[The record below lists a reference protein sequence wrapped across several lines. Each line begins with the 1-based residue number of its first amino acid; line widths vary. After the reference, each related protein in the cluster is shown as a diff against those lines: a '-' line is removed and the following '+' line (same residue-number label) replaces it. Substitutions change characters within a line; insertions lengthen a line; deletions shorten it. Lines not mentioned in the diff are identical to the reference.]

1 MVVAM
6 KKLTLLSVAIFSTL
20 SFSSFAKDCDS
31 SLLPSWK
38 DSLSKSAI
46 VKFVEQTND
55 KQADTYVP
63 VEDRIAV
70 FDNDGTLWSEKPY
83 YFQLAFALDR
93 VKEMASEHPEWK
105 TEEPFKS
112 VLSDDIKSVLS
123 SGEEG
128 LLKLI
133 LATHSGMTVEQY
145 QKDVDQWLAVAK
157 DERFDK
163 AYTELTYQPM
173 KEMLTYLQ
181 DNNFK
186 TYIVSGG
193 GVDFMRVWAPEAYNI
208 PTEQIIGSALK
219 YNYSYN
225 DGKPT
230 VVKDSSILTID
241 DKAGKVSNIQHIIGK
256 KPILAVGNSD
266 GDQAMMQWATSQPN
280 SMAMIVHHTDAE
292 REWQY
297 DRESHVG
304 KLDKAL
310 DEANQRDE
318 WVLIDMKSDWC
329 QVY

>member
-6 KKLTLLSVAIFSTL
+6 KKPTLLSVAILSSL

-93 VKEMASEHPEWK
+93 VKEMASAHPEWK

-112 VLSDDIKSVLS
+112 VLEDDIKSVLA

-145 QKDVDQWLAVAK
+145 QQDVDQWLAVAK
-157 DERFDK
+157 DERFNK

-193 GVDFMRVWAPEAYNI
+193 GVDFMRVWASEAYNI

-230 VVKDSSILTID
+230 VTKDSSILTID

>member
-6 KKLTLLSVAIFSTL
+6 KKLTCLSVAILSSL

-38 DSLSKSAI
+38 DSPSKSAI

-55 KQADTYVP
+55 KQADTYVE

-93 VKEMASEHPEWK
+93 VKEMAPAHPEWK

-112 VLSDDIKSVLS
+112 VLADDIKSVLS

-145 QKDVDQWLAVAK
+145 QQDVDEWLAAAK
-157 DERFDK
+157 DERFNK

-230 VVKDSSILTID
+230 VTKDSSILTID

>member
-6 KKLTLLSVAIFSTL
+6 KKITLLSVAILSSL
-20 SFSSFAKDCDS
+20 SFSSFAKDCDPN
-31 SLLPSWK
+31 LLPSWK
-38 DSLSKSAI
+38 DSESKSAI
-46 VKFVEQTND
+46 VDYVGQATKAESDTFV
-55 KQADTYVP
+55 AI
-63 VEDRIAV
+63 EDRIAV

-93 VKEMASEHPEWK
+93 VKEMAPDHPEWK
-105 TEEPFKS
+105 TEAPFKFVLKDDIES
-112 VLSDDIKSVLS
+112 VLG

-128 LLKLI
+128 LLKI
-133 LATHSGMTVEQY
+133 IMATHSGMTVEQY
-145 QKDVDQWLAVAK
+145 QQDVKQWLAVAK
-157 DERFDK
+157 DKRFNK
-163 AYTELTYQPM
+163 AYTDLTYQPM

-181 DNNFK
+181 DHNFK

-193 GVDFMRVWAPEAYNI
+193 GVDFMRAWAPQAYNI

-230 VVKDSSILTID
+230 VTKDSSILTID
-241 DKAGKVSNIQHIIGK
+241 DKAGKVTNIQHIIGK

-280 SMAMIVHHTDAE
+280 SMAMIVHHTDAK
-292 REWQY
+292 REWKY

-310 DEANQRDE
+310 DEANSRDD
-318 WVLIDMKSDWC
+318 WTLIDMKSDWC
-329 QVY
+329 EVY

>member
-93 VKEMASEHPEWK
+93 VKEVASEHPEWK

-112 VLSDDIKSVLS
+112 VLADDIKGALS

-225 DGKPT
+225 AGKPT

>member
-1 MVVAM
+1 M
-6 KKLTLLSVAIFSTL
+6 KKLTCLSVAILSSL

-38 DSLSKSAI
+38 DSPSKSAI

-55 KQADTYVP
+55 KQADTYVE

-93 VKEMASEHPEWK
+93 VKEMAPAHPEWK

-112 VLSDDIKSVLS
+112 VLADDIKSVLS

-145 QKDVDQWLAVAK
+145 QQDVDEWLAAAK
-157 DERFDK
+157 DERFNK

-230 VVKDSSILTID
+230 VTKDSSILTID

>member
-6 KKLTLLSVAIFSTL
+6 KKITLLSVAILSSL
-20 SFSSFAKDCDS
+20 SFSSFAKDCDPN
-31 SLLPSWK
+31 LLPSWK
-38 DSLSKSAI
+38 DSESKSAI
-46 VKFVEQTND
+46 VDYVGKTTKAESDTFV
-55 KQADTYVP
+55 AI
-63 VEDRIAV
+63 EDRIAV

-93 VKEMASEHPEWK
+93 VKEMAPDHPEWK
-105 TEEPFKS
+105 TEAPFKFVLKDDIES
-112 VLSDDIKSVLS
+112 VLG

-128 LLKLI
+128 LLKI
-133 LATHSGMTVEQY
+133 IMATHSGMTVEQY
-145 QKDVDQWLAVAK
+145 QQDVEKWLEIAK
-157 DERFDK
+157 DGRFNK
-163 AYTELTYQPM
+163 AYTDLTYQPM

-181 DNNFK
+181 EHDFK

-193 GVDFMRVWAPEAYNI
+193 GVDFMRAWAPQAYNI

-230 VVKDSSILTID
+230 VTKDSSILTID
-241 DKAGKVSNIQHIIGK
+241 DKAGKVTNIQHIIGK

-292 REWQY
+292 REWKY
-297 DRESHVG
+297 DRKSHVG

-310 DEANQRDE
+310 DEANSRED
-318 WVLIDMKSDWC
+318 WTLIDMKSDWC
-329 QVY
+329 EVY

>member
-1 MVVAM
+1 M
-6 KKLTLLSVAIFSTL
+6 
-20 SFSSFAKDCDS
+20 
-31 SLLPSWK
+31 LPSWK
-38 DSLSKSAI
+38 DSESKSAI
-46 VKFVEQTND
+46 VDYVGKTTKAESDTFV
-55 KQADTYVP
+55 AI
-63 VEDRIAV
+63 EDRIAV

-93 VKEMASEHPEWK
+93 VKEMVPDHPEWK
-105 TEEPFKS
+105 TEAPFKFVLEDDIES
-112 VLSDDIKSVLS
+112 VLG

-128 LLKLI
+128 LLKI
-133 LATHSGMTVEQY
+133 IMATHSGMTVEQY
-145 QKDVDQWLAVAK
+145 QQDVKQWLAVAK
-157 DERFDK
+157 DGRFNK
-163 AYTELTYQPM
+163 AYTDLTYQPM

-181 DNNFK
+181 EHDFK
-186 TYIVSGG
+186 TYIVSGEVALTLCERG
-193 GVDFMRVWAPEAYNI
+193 LQQAYNI

-230 VVKDSSILTID
+230 VTKDSSILTID
-241 DKAGKVSNIQHIIGK
+241 DKAGKVTNIQHIIGK

-292 REWQY
+292 REWKY

-310 DEANQRDE
+310 DEANSRDD
-318 WVLIDMKSDWC
+318 WTLIDMKSDWC
-329 QVY
+329 EVY

>member
-1 MVVAM
+1 
-6 KKLTLLSVAIFSTL
+6 
-20 SFSSFAKDCDS
+20 
-31 SLLPSWK
+31 
-38 DSLSKSAI
+38 
-46 VKFVEQTND
+46 
-55 KQADTYVP
+55 
-63 VEDRIAV
+63 
-70 FDNDGTLWSEKPY
+70 
-83 YFQLAFALDR
+83 
-93 VKEMASEHPEWK
+93 
-105 TEEPFKS
+105 
-112 VLSDDIKSVLS
+112 
-123 SGEEG
+123 
-128 LLKLI
+128 
-133 LATHSGMTVEQY
+133 
-145 QKDVDQWLAVAK
+145 
-157 DERFDK
+157 
-163 AYTELTYQPM
+163 
-173 KEMLTYLQ
+173 MLTYLQ

-256 KPILAVGNSD
+256 KPILVVGNSD
-266 GDQAMMQWATSQPN
+266 GDQAMMQWATSQAN
-280 SMAMIVHHTDAE
+280 SMAMIVHHTDAK

-304 KLDKAL
+304 RLDKAL
-310 DEANQRDE
+310 DEANQHDE